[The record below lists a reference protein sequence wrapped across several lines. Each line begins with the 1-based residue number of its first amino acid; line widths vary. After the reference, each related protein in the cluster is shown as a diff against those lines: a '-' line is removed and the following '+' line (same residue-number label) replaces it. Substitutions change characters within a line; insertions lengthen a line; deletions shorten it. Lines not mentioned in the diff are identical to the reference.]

1 MHRYHTLKYLKN
13 SKKTVEKFKLTDQRR
28 NKALPCSYVD
38 QYAQLFNAEGISSTG
53 NAILLSKNLNGDYF
67 RLTMI
72 SSSQSSFGWETVSL
86 MTVITCKG
94 RSIALSVRL
103 AESGW

>member
-38 QYAQLFNAEGISSTG
+38 QYAQLFNADALVPHRLNSL
-53 NAILLSKNLNGDYF
+53 ILVEILK
-67 RLTMI
+67 
-72 SSSQSSFGWETVSL
+72 
-86 MTVITCKG
+86 
-94 RSIALSVRL
+94 
-103 AESGW
+103 

>member
-38 QYAQLFNAEGISSTG
+38 QYAQLFNAESTS
-53 NAILLSKNLNGDYF
+53 NVDKINDDSILP
-67 RLTMI
+67 I
-72 SSSQSSFGWETVSL
+72 
-86 MTVITCKG
+86 
-94 RSIALSVRL
+94 
-103 AESGW
+103 